1 VVLLSAFNG
10 MEQLIDQIYS
20 EFDPSIV
27 VRSSKGKAFYE
38 RDVNWDA
45 LKTIQGTSYMSKG
58 VEALA
63 VLEYNR
69 PISSEKTYRVKRTNA
84 KLFAVDS
91 SFLKVIAIKSNFKG
105 PNPSLGSTSYPEGII
120 GISLLQ
126 KLEAPLDGSFKL
138 FLPKKNISV
147 RAKQPFYIKNL
158 NLSSVL
164 FYRNKE
170 VNDETLL
177 WPIEA
182 YRKLV
187 GDTMGRLTNI
197 YFSTLP
203 NTDLLKLKNEVSK
216 VLGKDFEV
224 KTYKEKNELIFKT
237 SKSEKAILTLIL
249 IFVFVL
255 ASFNLVSSLTMLF
268 IEKKDNFLAFKSM
281 GLTKNTL
288 FNVFFFQGLL
298 ICFFGVFVG
307 VAAGYVIC
315 FTQLSFGFL
324 HIAPG
329 QPYPIGFSF
338 TDFLTIIGS
347 VSILSILFSY
357 ATVKLLLMRSDDI

>member
-1 VVLLSAFNG
+1 MLLSAFNG

-38 RDVNWDA
+38 RDVDWVA
-45 LKTIQGTSYMSKG
+45 LKKINGISSMSSG

-69 PISSEKTYRVKRTNA
+69 PVSSEKTFRVKRTNT
-84 KLFAVDS
+84 KLYAIDS
-91 SFLKVIAIKSNFKG
+91 SFLDVISINKNYKG
-105 PNPSLGSTSYPEGII
+105 PPPSLGSNYNPEGII

-126 KLEAPLDGSFKL
+126 KLEAPLDGNFKL
-138 FLPKKNISV
+138 FLPKQNISV
-147 RAKQPFYIKNL
+147 RAKQPFYTKKL

-170 VNDETLL
+170 VNEETLI

-187 GDTMGRLTNI
+187 KDTVGRLTNI
-197 YFSTLP
+197 YFSALP
-203 NTDLLKLKNEVSK
+203 KTNLIKLKNELSN
-216 VLGKDFEV
+216 VLGPDFLV
-224 KTYKEKNELIFKT
+224 KTYKEKNALIFKT

-268 IEKKDNFLAFKSM
+268 IEKKDNFLAFRSM
-281 GLTKNTL
+281 GMTQKTL

-298 ICFFGVFVG
+298 ICLFGICIG
-307 VAAGYVIC
+307 IAAGYLIC

-329 QPYPIGFSF
+329 QPYPIGFSLK
-338 TDFLTIIGS
+338 DLLTIIGS
-347 VSILSILFSY
+347 VSILSLFFSY
-357 ATVKLLLMRSDDI
+357 VTVKLLMRRSDHI

>member
-1 VVLLSAFNG
+1 

-20 EFDPSIV
+20 EFDPSLV
-27 VRSSKGKAFYE
+27 ARSSKGKVFYE
-38 RDVNWDA
+38 REIDWAA
-45 LKTIQGTSYMSKG
+45 LRKIKG
-58 VEALA
+58 ISSISSGIEALA
-63 VLEYNR
+63 VVEYNR
-69 PISSEKTYRVKRTNA
+69 PVVNEKTFRVKRTNA

-91 SFLKVIAIKSNFKG
+91 SFLDVIAIHDNYKG
-105 PNPSLGSTSYPEGII
+105 PPPSLGNIARPEGII
-120 GISLLQ
+120 GISLLD
-126 KLEAPLDGSFKL
+126 KLEAPLDGNFKL
-138 FLPKKNISV
+138 FLPKRNISV
-147 RAKQPFYIKNL
+147 RAKQPFFTKKL

-170 VNDETLL
+170 VNEETLI
-177 WPIEA
+177 WPINA

-187 GDTMGRLTNI
+187 KDTMGRLTNI
-197 YFSTLP
+197 YFSALP
-203 NTDLLKLKNEVSK
+203 KTNLIQLKNEVSNF
-216 VLGKDFEV
+216 LGPGYIV

-281 GLTKNTL
+281 GLSANSL
-288 FNVFFFQGLL
+288 FNVFFYQGLMICFLGICVGIAVGYL
-298 ICFFGVFVG
+298 IC
-307 VAAGYVIC
+307 IL
-315 FTQLSFGFL
+315 QLSFGFL

-329 QPYPIGFSF
+329 QPYPVGFSL

-347 VSILSILFSY
+347 VSILSLLFSY
-357 ATVKLLLMRSDDI
+357 ITVKLLLKRSSEI